1 MKIPSALSRLN
12 EALRCL
18 PGVGSKSAARM
29 SLHLLQT
36 DRAGARALA
45 EALAHAADHIVHC
58 ATCRNFTDNEI
69 CEICRDVR
77 RDTTLICVVET
88 PSDLLS
94 IEATGLYTGLYH
106 VLLGHLSPLDGVGPH
121 QLGLDLLED
130 RVKSG
135 QVSEVIL
142 ATSSTVEG
150 EATAHYIAQ
159 QMKAMNITVSSL
171 ARGVPMGGEL
181 DYVDSSTLAHAFK
194 GRRPLE

>member
-135 QVSEVIL
+135 QVGEVIF
-142 ATSSTVEG
+142 G
-150 EATAHYIAQ
+150 DQ
-159 QMKAMNITVSSL
+159 FN
-171 ARGVPMGGEL
+171 G
-181 DYVDSSTLAHAFK
+181 
-194 GRRPLE
+194 GRRGYGPLHSATDEGNEYHCFVSGSRCANGWRTRLR